1 MLLMSSQ
8 LLPFSLIKSHFN
20 RESKK
25 STLIIFPLKRSRQ
38 VNSRASWSKLGFSF
52 FSISARY
59 TSRKSLGLLGSLVAL
74 CSKILFLGWLGTSK
88 GRSSTS
94 GWQRG
99 TFSAFETLGWGEH
112 DFSHIDVNYSLDE
125 RIERRS
131 PEHATEFT
139 NDPTSGVQSW
149 HKIAENPPN
158 WEKVLQRNLALKKP
172 DIDIIKVR
180 E

>member
-25 STLIIFPLKRSRQ
+25 STLIIFTLKRSRQ
-38 VNSRASWSKLGFSF
+38 VNSRASWSKLGFFF

-99 TFSAFETLGWGEH
+99 HLVRLRNT
-112 DFSHIDVNYSLDE
+112 HIDVNYSLDE
-125 RIERRS
+125 RIGRRS
-131 PEHATEFT
+131 PEHAAEFT

-172 DIDIIKVR
+172 DIDINQVR